1 MLQKLIKDLPLFIP
15 SDESLEKPEA
25 EEKVVSLSDTSKVCS
40 QDNCVAHGESEQ
52 SQCDPRTSEDDFTG
66 DLESGVQHQKQEL
79 GRNPGEIAFFKQLH
93 VEFKKASHFFDKAQ
107 QEFSIR
113 EERVREGMEIMKR
126 SDALASEKWA
136 LSAKSIY
143 RLYKDLLLLETFAIM
158 TYCSFSK
165 ILKKHDKVTGH
176 QTRTAFMS
184 KIVNKV
190 RCLDCSPVRSGSFPV
205 QPTSSSKSNFASYP
219 KVLDMINRC
228 EQMYEDVSKSL
239 LEQGNEALYEDE
251 RLFINMI
258 SRLNEQ
264 TLGQEDAPEKNLA
277 RRRSSIT
284 PIDDSQT
291 HSGPLS
297 SLRSLVDSAEV
308 RRPPIVVDD
317 RKRSGA
323 TASIFKDSKRGRQ
336 S

>member
-1 MLQKLIKDLPLFIP
+1 MLKKLIKDLPLFIP
-15 SDESLEKPEA
+15 SDDSLEKPEV
-25 EEKVVSLSDTSKVCS
+25 EEKIMSLSDTLKVCS

-52 SQCDPRTSEDDFTG
+52 PQCDPRTSDDDFTG
-66 DLESGVQHQKQEL
+66 DLESDVQHQKQEL

-184 KIVNKV
+184 KIVNK
-190 RCLDCSPVRSGSFPV
+190 
-205 QPTSSSKSNFASYP
+205 SNFASYP

-277 RRRSSIT
+277 RRRSSIA

-291 HSGPLS
+291 HTGPLS
-297 SLRSLVDSAEV
+297 SLRSLVDASEV

-323 TASIFKDSKRGRQ
+323 SAPISKGAKRGRQ